1 MGLLFR
7 AIFREVAKSAIFG
20 AALFTFVL
28 FLQRV
33 GKLFEILVR
42 SSAPPSTVAHLF
54 VLAIPFTLSFTLPL
68 GVLAGVLI
76 ALSRMSSDGEIIAM
90 RAAGVPSRKVIP
102 PVLLFAT
109 IAMFVTATAT
119 LWLTPYSAW
128 TTQKVLNLLKAA
140 ELSSEIQQQ
149 VFDEGFPNRV
159 VYISEVLPGNV
170 TRWNNVF
177 IADTTPVE
185 ERKKTDH
192 DRGDGPS
199 VTVAA
204 HAIPVPDVARN
215 QIQVMLEDG
224 HTYDVG
230 KDLTDYYWYDYAGT
244 QVLEAVKPSDAPTK
258 GYTEIDTLPLYRMA
272 YRDKKADAKV
282 IQGMHERCKG
292 EKDPAGCLKS
302 EIKIDSDNLIQ
313 ARIELHQR
321 LALPPACFLLALIG
335 IPLGIS
341 SRKGG
346 KSGAFVITVALAFVY
361 WMGLIA
367 ANGLAK
373 QQKLP
378 VGIAMWIPNTVFAV
392 VGVFLLTRIE
402 RPGDRDWY
410 AVIAGWIAAA
420 WTGLRGKLPTAAQVR
435 ARARGR
441 RMFLIPQ
448 VVDRYVLKSFL
459 FWFALLLI
467 GFVFMTHVYT
477 FFDLLSDIVKNQ
489 IAMTRV
495 FTYLFFL
502 TPQLVFDS
510 APLSVLVAVLITFG
524 ILTKHNE
531 ITAMKASGVSLYRLA
546 VPVLAAALL
555 MSGGLFA
562 FGHYYV
568 PDANR
573 KQDAIR
579 KEIKGKP
586 VQTYLHPDKKWVF
599 DPGLNNDPR
608 VFYFNYID
616 GAKKEMSQPQVYE
629 LDAAN
634 FHVHKHIS
642 AEKARWEP
650 TLRTWIFENGWSRE
664 DPGGPKPTFKSFM
677 GQTATFPEVNE
688 RPDYFLQEVLQDQQ
702 MNYQQLA
709 SYIRDLQRSGIDTIA
724 LQVSYFRKFALPLFA
739 LVMALI
745 SVPFAFLAGN
755 RGAMAGVA
763 VSFTIAIAYWT
774 IGKLF
779 EQLGDVNLLP
789 AMLAAWSPD
798 LIFAMAG
805 LYFFTRMRT

>member
-42 SSAPPSTVAHLF
+42 SSAPPATVAHLF
-54 VLAIPFTLSFTLPL
+54 VLAIPFTLSFTMPL
-68 GVLAGVLI
+68 GVLVGVLI

-102 PVLLFAT
+102 PVLMFAT
-109 IAMFVTATAT
+109 LAMLVTASAS
-119 LWLTPYSAW
+119 LWLTPYATW
-128 TTQKVLNLLKAA
+128 KTYKVLNQLVAA
-140 ELSSEIQQQ
+140 ELTSEVQPQ
-149 VFDEGFPNRV
+149 VFDEGFPNRIL
-159 VYISEVLPGNV
+159 YISDVTPGSMNQW
-170 TRWNNVF
+170 RNVF

-185 ERKKTDH
+185 EQKKTDH
-192 DRGDGPS
+192 DQGDGPT
-199 VTVAA
+199 VTVAP
-204 HAIPVPDVARN
+204 HAIAVPDVPHN
-215 QIQVMLEDG
+215 QIQLFLQDG
-224 HTYDVG
+224 VVYDVG
-230 KDLTDYYWYDYAGT
+230 KDPKEYYRKSVSSGA
-244 QVLEAVKPSDAPTK
+244 QVLEATKPNEVHAK
-258 GYTEIDTLPLYRMA
+258 GYTEIDTIPLYRLA
-272 YRDKKADAKV
+272 YHDKTLDRENV
-282 IQGMHERCKG
+282 
-292 EKDPAGCLKS
+292 
-302 EIKIDSDNLIQ
+302 IQ

-346 KSGAFVITVALAFVY
+346 KSGAFVMTVALAFVY
-361 WMGLIA
+361 WIGLIA

-378 VGIAMWIPNTVFAV
+378 VGIAMWIPNAVFAV
-392 VGVFLLTRIE
+392 VGVFLLTRME
-402 RPGDRDWY
+402 RPGDRDL
-410 AVIAGWIAAA
+410 IGTITGWVDAI
-420 WTGLRGKLPTAAQVR
+420 WSGLRGKLPAAAAQVR
-435 ARARGR
+435 SRSRGW

-467 GFVFMTHVYT
+467 GFVMMTHVYT
-477 FFDLLSDIVKNQ
+477 FFDLLSDIVKNN

-502 TPQLVFDS
+502 TPQLIFDS
-510 APLSVLVAVLITFG
+510 APMSVLVAVLITFG

-546 VPVLAAALL
+546 VPVLGAALM
-555 MSGGLFA
+555 MSGALFA
-562 FGHYYV
+562 FAHYYV

-586 VQTYLHPDKKWVF
+586 VQTYLHPDRHWVF
-599 DPGLNNDPR
+599 DPGMKNDPR
-608 VFYFNYID
+608 VFYFKYID
-616 GAKKEMSQPQVYE
+616 GAQKLMLGPQVFE
-629 LDAAN
+629 LDAAS
-634 FHVHKHIS
+634 FRIHKHIS

-650 TLRTWIFENGWSRE
+650 TLRTWVFENCWSRE
-664 DPGGPKPTFKSFM
+664 DPGGPREKFNKFP
-677 GQTATFPEVNE
+677 GEAATFMELDE

-709 SYIRDLQRSGIDTIA
+709 AYIRELQRSGIDTIT
-724 LQVSYFRKFALPLFA
+724 LQVSFYRKFALPLFA

-755 RGAMAGVA
+755 KGAMAGVG

-774 IGKLF
+774 LGKLF

-798 LIFAMAG
+798 VIFAMAG

>member
-42 SSAPPSTVAHLF
+42 SSASPAIVAHLF
-54 VLAIPFTLSFTLPL
+54 VLAIPFTLSFTMPL
-68 GVLAGVLI
+68 GVLVGVLI

-102 PVLLFAT
+102 PVLACAT
-109 IAMFVTATAT
+109 LAMFLTFTAS
-119 LWLTPYSAW
+119 LWLTPYSTW
-128 TTQKVLNLLKAA
+128 RTYKVLNQLSAA
-140 ELSSEIQQQ
+140 ELTSEVQAQ
-149 VFDEGFPNRV
+149 VFNEDFPNRIL
-159 VYISEVLPGNV
+159 YISDVTPGAVN
-170 TRWNNVF
+170 RWRNVF

-185 ERKKTDH
+185 EQKKTDH
-192 DRGDGPS
+192 DRGDGPT

-204 HAIPVPDVARN
+204 HAIAVPDVPHN
-215 QIQVMLEDG
+215 QIQLSLQDG
-224 HTYDVG
+224 ATYDVG
-230 KDLTDYYWYDYAGT
+230 KDPTDYYATSAPTGA
-244 QVLEAVKPSDAPTK
+244 QILEATKPNEVHAK
-258 GYTEIDTLPLYRMA
+258 GYTEIDTIPLYRLA
-272 YRDKKADAKV
+272 YHDKTLDRDNV
-282 IQGMHERCKG
+282 
-292 EKDPAGCLKS
+292 
-302 EIKIDSDNLIQ
+302 IQ
-313 ARIELHQR
+313 ARIELHRR
-321 LALPPACFLLALIG
+321 LALPPACFLMALIG

-346 KSGAFVITVALAFVY
+346 KSGAFVVTVALAFIY

-367 ANGLAK
+367 GQRLG
-373 QQKLP
+373 QTGKLP
-378 VGIAMWIPNTVFAV
+378 VGVAMWIPNAVFAV
-392 VGVFLLTRIE
+392 VGLFLLTRME
-402 RPGDRDWY
+402 RPGDRDWIG
-410 AVIAGWIAAA
+410 ASTGWASAA
-420 WTGLRGKLPTAAQVR
+420 WTGLRGKLPTAAAHVR
-435 ARARGR
+435 SRSRGW

-459 FWFALLLI
+459 FWCALLLI
-467 GFVFMTHVYT
+467 GFVLMTHVYE
-477 FFDLLSDIVKNQ
+477 FFDLLSDIVKNN

-495 FTYLFFL
+495 LTYLFFR
-502 TPQLVFDS
+502 TPELIFEL
-510 APLSVLVAVLITFG
+510 APMSVLVAVLVTFG
-524 ILTKHNE
+524 VLTKHNE

-562 FGHYYV
+562 FAHYYV

-586 VQTYLHPDKKWVF
+586 VQTYLHPDRKWVF
-599 DPGLNNDPR
+599 DPGSNNDPK
-608 VFYFNYID
+608 VFYFKYID
-616 GAKKEMSQPQVYE
+616 GAQKLMSGPQVFE
-629 LDAAN
+629 LDPAN
-634 FHVHKHIS
+634 FRIHKHIS

-650 TLRTWIFENGWSRE
+650 TLQTWVFENGWSRQ
-664 DPGGPKPTFKSFM
+664 DPGGRHEKFDNFTGKA
-677 GQTATFPEVNE
+677 ATFQELDE
-688 RPDYFLQEVLQDQQ
+688 KPDYFLQEVLQDQQ
-702 MNYQQLA
+702 MNYQQLEA
-709 SYIRDLQRSGIDTIA
+709 YIRELQRSGIDTIT
-724 LQVSYFRKFALPLFA
+724 LQVSFYRKFALPLFA

-755 RGAMAGVA
+755 RGAMAGVG

-774 IGKLF
+774 LGKLF

-798 LIFAMAG
+798 VIFAMAG

>member
-7 AIFREVAKSAIFG
+7 AIFREVSKSSIF
-20 AALFTFVL
+20 AATLFTFVL

-42 SSAPPSTVAHLF
+42 SSAKTSTVGHLF
-54 VLAIPFTLSFTLPL
+54 ALAVPFTFSFTLPL

-76 ALSRMSSDGEIIAM
+76 ALSRMSADGEIIAM

-102 PVLLFAT
+102 PVLTFASL
-109 IAMFVTATAT
+109 AMLITAAAS
-119 LWLTPYSAW
+119 LWLTPYAAW
-128 TTQKVLNLLKAA
+128 RTHKILNQLVAT
-140 ELSSEIQQQ
+140 ELTSEVQPQ
-149 VFDEGFPNRV
+149 VFDEGFPNRI
-159 VYISEVLPGNV
+159 VYISDVIPGSV
-170 TRWNNVF
+170 TRWRNVF
-177 IADTTPVE
+177 IADTTPAE
-185 ERKKTDH
+185 EQKKTDH
-192 DRGDGPS
+192 DRGEGPS

-204 HAIPVPDVARN
+204 SAIAVPDVARN
-215 QIQVMLEDG
+215 QIQLALQNG
-224 HTYDVG
+224 ATYDVG
-230 KDLTDYYWYDYAGT
+230 KDPADYYATSAPTGA
-244 QVLEAVKPSDAPTK
+244 QILEATKPSDVPTK
-258 GYTEIDTLPLYRMA
+258 GYTEIDTIPLYKLA
-272 YRDKKADAKV
+272 YHDPKLDRDNV
-282 IQGMHERCKG
+282 
-292 EKDPAGCLKS
+292 
-302 EIKIDSDNLIQ
+302 IQ

-335 IPLGIS
+335 ISLGVS

-346 KSGAFVITVALAFVY
+346 KSGAFVLTVALAFVY
-361 WMGLIA
+361 WIGLIA

-373 QQKLP
+373 QHKLP
-378 VGIAMWIPNTVFAV
+378 VGIAMWIPNSIFAL
-392 VGVFLLTRIE
+392 VGLLLILRIE

-410 AVIAGWIAAA
+410 AAISGSVFGVWMR
-420 WTGLRGKLPTAAQVR
+420 LRGKLPSAAAQVR
-435 ARARGR
+435 SRSRGW

-448 VVDRYVLKSFL
+448 VVDRYVLRSFL
-459 FWFALLLI
+459 FWFVLMLI
-467 GFVFMTHVYT
+467 GLVLMTHVYT

-502 TPQLVFDS
+502 TPKLIFDL
-510 APLSVLVAVLITFG
+510 APMSVLVAVLITFG

-546 VPVLAAALL
+546 MPVLGAAML

-562 FGHYYV
+562 FAHYYV

-586 VQTYLHPDKKWVF
+586 VQTYLHPDRHWVF
-599 DPGLNNDPR
+599 DPGSNNDPR
-608 VFYFNYID
+608 VFYFKYID
-616 GAKKEMSQPQVYE
+616 GAQKVMLGPQVFE
-629 LDAAN
+629 LDPSN
-634 FHVHKHIS
+634 FRIHKHIS

-650 TLRTWIFENGWSRE
+650 SLRTWVFENGWSRD
-664 DPGGPKPTFKSFM
+664 DPGGRHEKFSNFS
-677 GQTATFPEVNE
+677 GQVATFAEVDE

-709 SYIRDLQRSGIDTIA
+709 AYIRELQRSGIDTIA
-724 LQVSYFRKFALPLFA
+724 LQVSFYRKFALPLFA

-755 RGAMAGVA
+755 RGAMAGVGI
-763 VSFTIAIAYWT
+763 SFGIAIAYWT
-774 IGKLF
+774 LGGLF

-789 AMLAAWSPD
+789 ATLAAWSPD
-798 LIFAMAG
+798 LIFAMFG

>member
-7 AIFREVAKSAIFG
+7 AIFREVAKSSISG
-20 AALFTFVL
+20 SALFSFVL

-42 SSAPPSTVAHLF
+42 SSAPPATVAHLF
-54 VLAIPFTLSFTLPL
+54 VLAIPFTLSFTMPL
-68 GVLAGVLI
+68 GVLVGVLI

-102 PVLLFAT
+102 PVLVFAT
-109 IAMFVTATAT
+109 LAMLVTASAS
-119 LWLTPYSAW
+119 LWLTPYATW
-128 TTQKVLNLLKAA
+128 KTYKVLNQLVAA
-140 ELSSEIQQQ
+140 ELTSEVQPQ
-149 VFDEGFPNRV
+149 VFDEGFPNRIL
-159 VYISEVLPGNV
+159 YISDVTPGSLNQW
-170 TRWNNVF
+170 RNVF

-185 ERKKTDH
+185 EQKKTDH
-192 DRGDGPS
+192 DQGDGPT
-199 VTVAA
+199 VTVAP
-204 HAIPVPDVARN
+204 HAIAVPDVPHN
-215 QIQVMLEDG
+215 QIQLFLQHGVV
-224 HTYDVG
+224 YDVG
-230 KDLTDYYWYDYAGT
+230 KDPKEYYRKSVSSGA
-244 QVLEAVKPSDAPTK
+244 QVLEATKPNEVHAK
-258 GYTEIDTLPLYRMA
+258 GYTEIDTIPLYRLA
-272 YRDKKADAKV
+272 YHDKTLDRDNV
-282 IQGMHERCKG
+282 
-292 EKDPAGCLKS
+292 
-302 EIKIDSDNLIQ
+302 IQ

-346 KSGAFVITVALAFVY
+346 KSGAFVMTVALAFVY
-361 WMGLIA
+361 WIGLIA

-378 VGIAMWIPNTVFAV
+378 VGVAMWIPNAVFAV
-392 VGVFLLTRIE
+392 VGVFLLTRME
-402 RPGDRDWY
+402 RPGDRDL
-410 AVIAGWIAAA
+410 IGTLTGWVAAI
-420 WTGLRGKLPTAAQVR
+420 WSGLRGKLPAAAAQVR
-435 ARARGR
+435 SRSRGW

-459 FWFALLLI
+459 FWFLLLLI
-467 GFVFMTHVYT
+467 GFVMMTHVYT
-477 FFDLLSDIVKNQ
+477 FFDLLSDIVKNN

-502 TPQLVFDS
+502 TPQLIFDS
-510 APLSVLVAVLITFG
+510 APMSVLVAVLITFG

-531 ITAMKASGVSLYRLA
+531 ITAMKASGVSLYRLG
-546 VPVLAAALL
+546 VPVLGAALL
-555 MSGGLFA
+555 MSGALFA
-562 FGHYYV
+562 IEHYYV

-586 VQTYLHPDKKWVF
+586 VQTYLHPDRHWVF
-599 DPGLNNDPR
+599 DPGSKNDTK
-608 VFYFNYID
+608 VFSFKNID
-616 GAKKEMSQPQVYE
+616 GAQKLMSRPQVFE
-629 LDAAN
+629 LDPAN
-634 FHVHKHIS
+634 FHIIKHIS
-642 AEKARWEP
+642 AEKARWSA
-650 TLRTWIFENGWSRE
+650 TLQTWVFENGWSRQ
-664 DPGGPKPTFKSFM
+664 DPGGRHLKFASFA
-677 GQTATFPEVNE
+677 GQTATFPELDE

-709 SYIRDLQRSGIDTIA
+709 GYIRELQRSGIDTIT
-724 LQVSYFRKFALPLFA
+724 LQVSFYRKFALPLFA

-755 RGAMAGVA
+755 KGAMAGVG

-774 IGKLF
+774 LGKLF

-789 AMLAAWSPD
+789 AALAAWSPD
-798 LIFAMAG
+798 VIFAMAG

>member
-7 AIFREVAKSAIFG
+7 AIFREVSKSAILG

-42 SSAPPSTVAHLF
+42 SSAPLATVAHLF
-54 VLAIPFTLSFTLPL
+54 ALAIPFTLSFTLPL
-68 GVLAGVLI
+68 GVLSGVLI

-109 IAMFVTATAT
+109 LATLVTATAS

-128 TTQKVLNLLKAA
+128 KTHKVLNLLVAS
-140 ELSSEIQQQ
+140 ELTSEVQQQ
-149 VFDEGFPNRV
+149 VFDEGFPNRI
-159 VYISEVLPGNV
+159 VYISDVTPGAV
-170 TRWNNVF
+170 ARWRNVF
-177 IADTTPVE
+177 IADTAPVE
-185 ERKKTDH
+185 EQKKTDH
-192 DRGDGPS
+192 DRGEGPS

-204 HAIPVPDVARN
+204 NAIAVPDVPHN
-215 QIQVMLEDG
+215 QIQLSLQQEAY
-224 HTYDVG
+224 YDVG
-230 KDLTDYYWYDYAGT
+230 KDPADYYTSSAPTGT
-244 QVLEAVKPSDAPTK
+244 QVLEATKPSDVPTK
-258 GYTEIDTLPLYRMA
+258 GYTEIDTIPLYRLA
-272 YRDKKADAKV
+272 YHDKKLD
-282 IQGMHERCKG
+282 H
-292 EKDPAGCLKS
+292 
-302 EIKIDSDNLIQ
+302 DNVIQ

-321 LALPPACFLLALIG
+321 LALPPACLLLALIG

-361 WMGLIA
+361 WIGLIA

-378 VGIAMWIPNTVFAV
+378 VGVAMWIPNAVFAM
-392 VGVFLLTRIE
+392 VGLFLVTRIE
-402 RPGDRDWY
+402 RPGDRDL
-410 AVIAGWIAAA
+410 IGTITGWIAAT
-420 WTGLRGKLPTAAQVR
+420 WTGLRGRLPAAAAQVR
-435 ARARGR
+435 SRSRGR

-467 GFVFMTHVYT
+467 GFVMMTHVYT
-477 FFDLLSDIVKNQ
+477 FFDLLSDIVKNN

-502 TPQLVFDS
+502 TPQLIFDS
-510 APLSVLVAVLITFG
+510 APMSVLVAVLITFG

-546 VPVLAAALL
+546 APVLAAALL
-555 MSGGLFA
+555 MSAGLFA
-562 FGHYYV
+562 FAHYYV

-586 VQTYLHPDKKWVF
+586 VQTYLHPDRHWVF
-599 DPGLNNDPR
+599 DPGTNNDPR
-608 VFYFNYID
+608 VFYFKYID
-616 GAKKEMSQPQVYE
+616 GAQRVMLGPQVFE
-629 LDAAN
+629 LDPTN
-634 FHVHKHIS
+634 FRVQKHIS

-650 TLRTWIFENGWSRE
+650 TLRTWVFENGWSRE
-664 DPGGPKPTFKSFM
+664 DPGGRREKFNNFT
-677 GQTATFPEVNE
+677 GQAATFAELDE
-688 RPDYFLQEVLQDQQ
+688 KPDYFLQEVLQDQQ

-709 SYIRDLQRSGIDTIA
+709 AYIRELQRSGIETIT
-724 LQVSYFRKFALPLFA
+724 LQVSFYRKFAVPLFA

-755 RGAMAGVA
+755 KGAMAGVG
-763 VSFTIAIAYWT
+763 VSFAIAIAYWT

-798 LIFAMAG
+798 VIFAMAG
-805 LYFFTRMRT
+805 FYFFTRMRT

>member
-42 SSAPPSTVAHLF
+42 SSAPPATVAHLF
-54 VLAIPFTLSFTLPL
+54 VLAIPFTLSFTMPL
-68 GVLAGVLI
+68 GVLVGVLI

-102 PVLLFAT
+102 PVLVFAT
-109 IAMFVTATAT
+109 LAMLVTASAS
-119 LWLTPYSAW
+119 LWLTPYATW
-128 TTQKVLNLLKAA
+128 KTYKVLNQLVAA
-140 ELSSEIQQQ
+140 ELTSEVQPQ
-149 VFDEGFPNRV
+149 VFDEGFPNRIL
-159 VYISEVLPGNV
+159 YISDVTPGSMNQW
-170 TRWNNVF
+170 RNVF

-185 ERKKTDH
+185 EQKKTDH
-192 DRGDGPS
+192 DQGDGPT
-199 VTVAA
+199 VTVAP
-204 HAIPVPDVARN
+204 HAIAVPDVPHN
-215 QIQVMLEDG
+215 QIQLFLQDG
-224 HTYDVG
+224 VVYDVG
-230 KDLTDYYWYDYAGT
+230 KDPKEYYRKSVSSGA
-244 QVLEAVKPSDAPTK
+244 QVLEATKPNEVHAK
-258 GYTEIDTLPLYRMA
+258 GDTEIDTIPLYRLA
-272 YRDKKADAKV
+272 YHDKTLDRDNV
-282 IQGMHERCKG
+282 
-292 EKDPAGCLKS
+292 
-302 EIKIDSDNLIQ
+302 IQ

-346 KSGAFVITVALAFVY
+346 KSGAFVMTVALAFVY
-361 WMGLIA
+361 WIGLIA

-378 VGIAMWIPNTVFAV
+378 VGIAMWIPNAVFAV
-392 VGVFLLTRIE
+392 VGVFLLTRME
-402 RPGDRDWY
+402 RPGDRDL
-410 AVIAGWIAAA
+410 IGTITGWVDAI
-420 WTGLRGKLPTAAQVR
+420 WTGLRGKLPAAAAQVR
-435 ARARGR
+435 SRSRGW

-467 GFVFMTHVYT
+467 GFVMMTHVYT
-477 FFDLLSDIVKNQ
+477 FFDLLSDIVKNN

-502 TPQLVFDS
+502 TPQLIFDS
-510 APLSVLVAVLITFG
+510 APMSVLVAVLITFG

-546 VPVLAAALL
+546 VPVLGAALM
-555 MSGGLFA
+555 MSGALFA
-562 FGHYYV
+562 FAHYYV

-586 VQTYLHPDKKWVF
+586 VQTYLHPDRHWVF
-599 DPGLNNDPR
+599 DPGMKNDPR
-608 VFYFNYID
+608 VFYFKYID
-616 GAKKEMSQPQVYE
+616 GAQKLMLGPQVFE
-629 LDAAN
+629 LDAAS
-634 FHVHKHIS
+634 FRIHKHIS

-650 TLRTWIFENGWSRE
+650 TLRTWVFENGWSRE
-664 DPGGPKPTFKSFM
+664 DPGGPREKFNNFP
-677 GQTATFPEVNE
+677 GEAATFMELDE

-709 SYIRDLQRSGIDTIA
+709 AYIRELQRSGIDTIT
-724 LQVSYFRKFALPLFA
+724 LQVSFYRKFALPLFA

-755 RGAMAGVA
+755 KGAMAGVG

-774 IGKLF
+774 LGKLF

-798 LIFAMAG
+798 VIFAMAG

>member
-7 AIFREVAKSAIFG
+7 ATFREVAKNAIFG

-42 SSAPPSTVAHLF
+42 SSAQPRVVAHLF
-54 VLAIPFTLSFTLPL
+54 TLAIPFTLSFTLPL
-68 GVLAGVLI
+68 GVLAGILI

-90 RAAGVPSRKVIP
+90 RAAGVPSRKVIA
-102 PVLLFAT
+102 PVLVFAT
-109 IAMFVTATAT
+109 FAMLVTATAS

-128 TTQKVLNLLKAA
+128 NTHKVLNKLAAA
-140 ELSSEIQQQ
+140 ELTSEVQEQ
-149 VFDEGFPNRV
+149 VFNEDFPNRV
-159 VYISEVLPGNV
+159 VYISEVAPGAVN
-170 TRWNNVF
+170 RWRNLF
-177 IADTTPVE
+177 IADTTPPDE
-185 ERKKTDH
+185 QKKTDH

-199 VTVAA
+199 ITIAA
-204 HAIPVPDVARN
+204 HAIAVPDVPRN
-215 QIQVMLEDG
+215 QIQLSLQNWAR
-224 HTYDVG
+224 YDVG
-230 KDLTDYYWYDYAGT
+230 KDPTDYYSYFAPAEGT
-244 QVLEAVKPSDAPTK
+244 EVLEATKPSDTPTK
-258 GYTEIDTLPLYRMA
+258 GYTEIDTVPLYRLA
-272 YRDKKADAKV
+272 YRDKKL
-282 IQGMHERCKG
+282 
-292 EKDPAGCLKS
+292 DPQS
-302 EIKIDSDNLIQ
+302 VIQ

-321 LALPPACFLLALIG
+321 LALPPACFLLALVG
-335 IPLGIS
+335 IPLGVS

-346 KSGAFVITVALAFVY
+346 KSGAFVITVAVAFIY
-361 WMGLIA
+361 WIGLIA

-378 VGIAMWIPNTVFAV
+378 VGIAMWIPNAIFAV
-392 VGVFLLTRIE
+392 VGLILLARME

-410 AVIAGWIAAA
+410 AIVIAWFTGA
-420 WTGLRGKLPTAAQVR
+420 WRAMRTKLPAAAAQVR
-435 ARARGR
+435 SRSRVWRVA
-441 RMFLIPQ
+441 LVPQ

-467 GFVFMTHVYT
+467 GFVLMTHVYT

-489 IAMTRV
+489 IAMSRV

-502 TPQLVFDS
+502 TPQLIFDS
-510 APLSVLVAVLITFG
+510 APMSVLVAVLITFG
-524 ILTKHNE
+524 ILAKHNE
-531 ITAMKASGVSLYRLA
+531 ITAMKASGISLYRLA
-546 VPVLAAALL
+546 VPVLTAALL

-562 FGHYYV
+562 FAHYYV
-568 PDANR
+568 PGANR

-586 VQTYLHPDKKWVF
+586 VQTYLHPDRHWVF
-599 DPGLNNDPR
+599 DPGTTDDPR
-608 VFYFNYID
+608 VFYFKYID
-616 GAKKEMSQPQVYE
+616 GAQKVMLGPQVFE
-629 LDAAN
+629 LDPGN
-634 FHVHKHIS
+634 FRLLKHIS

-650 TLRTWIFENGWSRE
+650 SLHTWVFENGWSRD
-664 DPGGPKPTFKSFM
+664 DPGGPHEKFNNFA
-677 GQTATFPEVNE
+677 GQTATFAEVNE

-702 MNYQQLA
+702 MNYKQLRA
-709 SYIRDLQRSGIDTIA
+709 YIRELQRSGIETIA
-724 LQVSYFRKFALPLFA
+724 LQVSYYRKFALPLFA

-789 AMLAAWSPD
+789 AALAAWSPD

-805 LYFFTRMRT
+805 MYFFTRMRT